1 MIKIVFILLLL
12 AAAPA
17 LAQPDPV
24 SDALHARL
32 EALQFTGDLEID
44 GAKIAARELLPA
56 VYANRQFQPLWTDE
70 HRIAEYL
77 ALVATAPRDGLEP
90 EDY

>member
-32 EALQFTGDLEID
+32 EAGEDIDYDGVSGKIEFDGNGDPTSASI
-44 GAKIAARELLPA
+44 GI
-56 VYANRQFQPLWTDE
+56 Y
-70 HRIAEYL
+70 EYGDDNTSTP
-77 ALVATAPRDGLEP
+77 VDFIEGNV
-90 EDY
+90 